1 MSHETTVVKALYLF
15 DTPVPSRLCKGFTG
29 YLSQKL
35 SSGIELLAYSETK
48 EVFCVIDTNGHAHYL
63 HSDDAQRY
71 LLRRYNEYTKYTER
85 RYVYPD
91 HHVELCDHANMPALP
106 QVVIDLIREQ
116 SASASPLYSI

>member
-15 DTPVPSRLCKGFTG
+15 DTPAPSRLCKGFTG

-71 LLRRYNEYTKYTER
+71 LLRRYNDYTER

-91 HHVELCDHANMPALP
+91 HHVELCDDANMPALP
-106 QVVIDLIREQ
+106 QMVRDLMKEQ
-116 SASASPLYSI
+116 KRIASAPPLYDI